1 MSTRHLTELQRST
14 LRRMAE
20 GWELYVSGGL
30 APRVHI
36 QEGGAGRGGR
46 SITVRSSTWGVL
58 LDRGLIY
65 QAGRGPGLGH
75 VYALTETGKIEAAR

>member
-1 MSTRHLTELQRST
+1 MTTRHLTDLQRDV
-14 LRRMAE
+14 LRRMAA
-20 GWELYVSGGL
+20 GWELYGSGGM
-30 APRVHI
+30 APSFFL
-36 QEGGAGRGGR
+36 QEGGAGEGGR
-46 SITVRSSTWGVL
+46 SMTVRSGTWGVL